1 MILGELLLKQ
11 GTIFKTTLARVNI
24 HCIKARERVCKRGT
38 PNFAPKNEL
47 SKVSKNFPW
56 QDDFHDETKI

>member
-11 GTIFKTTLARVNI
+11 GTIFKTTLTKVNI
-24 HCIKARERVCKRGT
+24 HGIKARERVCKRGT

-47 SKVSKNFPW
+47 SKVSKNWPC
-56 QDDFHDETKI
+56 